1 MPNMF
6 AMVMNGVVVAEK
18 HLSIE
23 DLAERYGV
31 PKKTI
36 YDWNSKGTG
45 PRYMIIGRHARYKL
59 ADVITWENARYAD
72 NGGEAA

>member
-1 MPNMF
+1 MP
-6 AMVMNGVVVAEK
+6 EK

-31 PKKTI
+31 PVKTV

-45 PRYMIIGRHARYKL
+45 PRYMKIGRHVRYKL